1 MLLLAGVHQ
10 TAAPVADAEPELWR
24 RYLALV
30 FDGIRA
36 RDAETL
42 PHPLDRLQF
51 VDAPEDQVG
60 QTVVRP
66 PSTVRD

>member
-1 MLLLAGVHQ
+1 VLLLAGVHQ
-10 TAAPVADAEPELWR
+10 TAAPIADAEPELWR

-42 PHPLDRLQF
+42 PTLWIGWSSSMRLTIRS
-51 VDAPEDQVG
+51 A
-60 QTVVRP
+60 RP
-66 PSTVRD
+66 W